1 MLNSCTFLRGKGGK
15 KNPAMLRPEL
25 GAAEKCLQLNP
36 AWFYLPRTAAKI
48 KEHRQMQNLL
58 LVKLHCE
65 LLTLISKQEKSCSFL
80 KYLSYR
86 KQKGKKVSRLS
97 CRMALMGHIP
107 VAYSHNS
114 LGASGL
120 SSAEE
125 TPAHLATE
133 KALLHVISPTD
144 SSGPNNDGFSYTH
157 PGKLSPLHCQ
167 DPGKGLCSLRHN
179 KRGI

>member
-1 MLNSCTFLRGKGGK
+1 MNSAQLSTNVLNSCTFLRGKGGK

-86 KQKGKKVSRLS
+86 KQKREKGQQTELQNGSDGPYPS
-97 CRMALMGHIP
+97 CLFTQFTWCQWFELCRRDPSTPG
-107 VAYSHNS
+107 NRK
-114 LGASGL
+114 
-120 SSAEE
+120 SSA
-125 TPAHLATE
+125 PCDFPHR
-133 KALLHVISPTD
+133 LLRP
-144 SSGPNNDGFSYTH
+144 
-157 PGKLSPLHCQ
+157 
-167 DPGKGLCSLRHN
+167 
-179 KRGI
+179 